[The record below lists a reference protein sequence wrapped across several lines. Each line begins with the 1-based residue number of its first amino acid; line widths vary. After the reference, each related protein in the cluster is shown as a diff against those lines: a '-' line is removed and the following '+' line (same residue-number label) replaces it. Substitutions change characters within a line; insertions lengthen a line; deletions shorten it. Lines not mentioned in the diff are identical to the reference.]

1 MTIEYVMLLAIAGL
15 VLMPALMKAPKDGF
29 NKGSTK
35 LGARV
40 ETQLATGSG
49 FKPYVGTSSS
59 GGDDGRVPWDKK
71 D

>member
-1 MTIEYVMLLAIAGL
+1 MTIEYVVLLALAAI
-15 VLMPALMKAPKDGF
+15 VLLPALMSGPKKGF
-29 NKGSTK
+29 SVGSSK

-49 FKPYVGTSSS
+49 FVPYPKTGSDS
-59 GGDDGRVPWDKK
+59 GKVPWEKK